1 MGWVLSGIIIK
12 KKILDLGDF
21 LGLGFVGNNFRFRRF
36 LGVGVFGREVI
47 DFGFGDFFGVR
58 FV

>member
-1 MGWVLSGIIIK
+1 MGFEWDNFRFRG
-12 KKILDLGDF
+12 F
-21 LGLGFVGNNFRFRRF
+21 LGLGFGRDNFRFRRF
-36 LGVGVFGREVI
+36 LGVGVFGRVI